1 MKKTGFFKL
10 SLLSGMVLLSG
21 CLFPRYTTIC
31 EIQPSDAKPSTMTLE
46 AASGIVKD
54 AIENVPAGHHPDHPG
69 DKAIGKYTTSV
80 RLSKHHRTGL
90 VLVEVLEGSR
100 VSMEFYVR
108 TREDGEKF
116 TAAVWRLRQEYRGK

>member
-1 MKKTGFFKL
+1 MKKTGFLKL

-54 AIENVPAGHHPDHPG
+54 AIENVPA
-69 DKAIGKYTTSV
+69 
-80 RLSKHHRTGL
+80 
-90 VLVEVLEGSR
+90 
-100 VSMEFYVR
+100 
-108 TREDGEKF
+108 
-116 TAAVWRLRQEYRGK
+116 

>member
-1 MKKTGFFKL
+1 MKKTGFLKL
-10 SLLSGMVLLSG
+10 TLLSGMVFLSG

-69 DKAIGKYTTSV
+69 DKVIGKYTTSI
-80 RLSKHHRTGL
+80 RLSKHNRTGL
-90 VLVEVLEGSR
+90 VLVEVLQGSR
-100 VSMEFYVR
+100 VTMEFYVR